1 MRIPQSLLRRAARA
15 ARLAMLSSAAVAGAA
30 SAAQLPA
37 AVEPDQGIEA
47 RLLAVRQALAKQNP
61 SAQPA
66 AGIEE
71 GESASRIAQWQNGS
85 GWRNSG
91 WRNS

>member
-1 MRIPQSLLRRAARA
+1 MKIPQSLLRRAVRA
-15 ARLAMLSSAAVAGAA
+15 ARLAMVSSAAVAGAA
-30 SAAQLPA
+30 SAAQSPA
-37 AVEPDQGIEA
+37 ADAADQGIEA
-47 RLLAVRQALAKQNP
+47 RLLAVRQALAEQHP
-61 SAQPA
+61 PAQPA

-71 GESASRIAQWQNGS
+71 DESASRIAQWQNGS

>member
-1 MRIPQSLLRRAARA
+1 MRIPPSLLRRAARA
-15 ARLAMLSSAAVAGAA
+15 VRLAMVSSAAVAGAA
-30 SAAQLPA
+30 SATQLPPA
-37 AVEPDQGIEA
+37 AHADQSIEA

-61 SAQPA
+61 SAQSA
-66 AGIEE
+66 DIMDE

-85 GWRNSG
+85 GWRNGG